1 MQLTLLDA
9 VRDTQ
14 AAGTGTP
21 WDREACQ
28 LIGDMAAGGRTSQ
41 AEGRTSGKTLRKK

>member
-14 AAGTGTP
+14 TAGTRTP

-28 LIGDMAAGGRTSQ
+28 LTGDMAAGGRTSQ
-41 AEGRTSGKTLRKK
+41 TKGRTSGKTLRKK